1 MGPSKRDQAR
11 AVARFYE
18 AKRAGDA
25 VARLGGP
32 AAALRFLADAY
43 PDLYEA
49 LREDPRVRAF
59 GLVTAKGEVLLPADA
74 VAVGANEEPS

>member
-49 LREDPRVRAF
+49 LCDDSRVRAF
-59 GLVTAKGEVLLPADA
+59 GLVTRGEVLVPP
-74 VAVGANEEPS
+74 VTVSVGEESS